1 MKVLSLLVLFW
12 STFCF
17 AQAFD
22 DLLET
27 KPRDSKFY
35 KLIAEIDF
43 NSPQVTLE
51 YKVGTTS
58 VGLKIL
64 QNDKYV
70 AYWYPKGNISAQP
83 EGQVVTYYLGRFLK
97 MNEIVAPSEYFSVS
111 GKPIETLIGFLE
123 NDKDDQDDEWKQ
135 KSINDVLTLAR
146 MSLVRG
152 LPVPGSI
159 IYRLKN
165 FEPYELVDWQ
175 NNRFNTDHAIAKMIR
190 ADQPQPSPTAILD
203 LPDFERENGE
213 VNTATEQDLAEEL
226 SQMMIL
232 DMITGQV
239 DRFTGGNL
247 EARFDKSE
255 DNPQIGKL
263 HFLMRDNGSALLTEV
278 AVSDQAFQ
286 QYLSIV
292 TRFDRK
298 QIERVQLLYKLL
310 EQSPED
316 VSKLLRMESDIA
328 QMKERTRAVLQ
339 HVDAQIQKYGEDA
352 VFFNN

>member
-17 AQAFD
+17 AQAFE

-27 KPRDSKFY
+27 KRRDTKFY
-35 KLIAEIDF
+35 QLISEIDF
-43 NSPQVTLE
+43 NSPQITLE

-64 QNDKYV
+64 QNGKYV

-83 EGQVVTYYLGRFLK
+83 EGQVVTYYLARFLK
-97 MNEIVAPSEYFSVS
+97 MNEIVAPSEYYSIS

-123 NDKDDQDDEWKQ
+123 TDKDDQDDEWKQ
-135 KSINDVLTLAR
+135 MSINDVLTLAR
-146 MSLVRG
+146 MSLLRG

-159 IYRLKN
+159 VYRLKN
-165 FEPYELVDWQ
+165 FEPFELVDWQ

-190 ADQPQPSPTAILD
+190 ADHPQPSPVAVLD
-203 LPDFERENGE
+203 LPDFERENNE
-213 VNTATEQDLAEEL
+213 INIATEQDLAEEL
-226 SQMMIL
+226 SQIMIL
-232 DMITGQV
+232 DMLTGQV

-263 HFLMRDNGSALLTEV
+263 HFLVRDNGSALLAEV
-278 AVSDQAFQ
+278 AVGDAAFQ

-292 TRFDRK
+292 TRFDRG

-316 VSKLLRMESDIA
+316 IRQLLRMESDIT
-328 QMKERTRAVLQ
+328 QMKERTHAVLQ
-339 HVDAQIQKYGEDA
+339 HVDAQILKYGEDA
-352 VFFNN
+352 VFFKN

>member
-1 MKVLSLLVLFW
+1 MKVLSLLILFW
-12 STFCF
+12 GTFCF

-27 KPRDSKFY
+27 KPRDTKFFQ
-35 KLIAEIDF
+35 LISEIDF
-43 NSPQVTLE
+43 NSPQITLE

-83 EGQVVTYYLGRFLK
+83 EGQVTTYYLARFLK
-97 MNEIVAPSEYFSVS
+97 MNEIVAPSEHYSIL
-111 GKPIETLIGFLE
+111 GKPIETLISFLE

-135 KSINDVLTLAR
+135 KSINDVLVLAR

-152 LPVPGSI
+152 LPVPGAI
-159 IYRLKN
+159 VYRLKN

-175 NNRFNTDHAIAKMIR
+175 NNRFNTEHAIAKMIR
-190 ADQPQPSPTAILD
+190 ADQPQPSPTAVLD
-203 LPDFERENGE
+203 LPDFEREGGE
-213 VNTATEQDLAEEL
+213 INTATEQDLAAEL
-226 SQMMIL
+226 SQIMVL
-232 DMITGQV
+232 DMISGQV

-263 HFLMRDNGSALLTEV
+263 HFLMRDNGSALLAGVE
-278 AVSDQAFQ
+278 VSDEVFQ
-286 QYLSIV
+286 HYLSIV

-298 QIERVQLLYKLL
+298 QIERVQLLLKLL

-316 VSKLLRMESDIA
+316 IRKLLRMESDIA
-328 QMKERTRAVLQ
+328 QLQERTRAVLL

-352 VFFNN
+352 VFFKN